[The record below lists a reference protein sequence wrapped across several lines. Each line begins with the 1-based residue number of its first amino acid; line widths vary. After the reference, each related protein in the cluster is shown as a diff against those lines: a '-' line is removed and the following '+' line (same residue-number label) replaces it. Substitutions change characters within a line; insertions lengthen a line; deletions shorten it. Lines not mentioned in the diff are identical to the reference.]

1 MQALVYDGQTLQVRD
16 DYPRPV
22 PPPGEALVRVRLAGI
37 CNTDLEIVRG
47 YMGFRGV
54 LGHEFVGVVEE
65 CAVRSEAV
73 RNEAQSEAE
82 RRLVRSEARSEAEG
96 RLAGSEARSEAE
108 RRLVRSEAQS
118 EAEGRL
124 AGSEARSE
132 AEGRLIGQRVVGEIN
147 AYCGECP
154 TCRAGRPTHCPHRT
168 TLGIWGR
175 DGAFAEYLT
184 LPIRNLHVVPDG
196 VPDEAAVF
204 TEPLA
209 AALEILE
216 GVHIRPTDRVV
227 VLGDGKLGLLVA
239 QVLALL
245 GGDLTVVG
253 RHREKLAI
261 LARRG
266 IPTALE
272 SEAEGLTADVV
283 VECTG
288 KPEGFA
294 AARRILRPRGTLV
307 LKSTYHG
314 RVEADLTGLVVDE
327 ITLAGSRCG
336 PFPPALR
343 LLQRGLVDVL
353 PLVSAVYPL
362 AQGVEAFARAAEPG
376 VLKVLLRVE

>member
-1 MQALVYDGQTLQVRD
+1 MQALVYDGEALQLRE

-54 LGHEFVGVVEE
+54 LGHEFVGTVEE
-65 CAVRSEAV
+65 AEDRS
-73 RNEAQSEAE
+73 
-82 RRLVRSEARSEAEG
+82 
-96 RLAGSEARSEAE
+96 
-108 RRLVRSEAQS
+108 
-118 EAEGRL
+118 
-124 AGSEARSE
+124 
-132 AEGRLIGQRVVGEIN
+132 LIGQRVVGEIN

-168 TLGIWGR
+168 TLGIWER

-184 LPIRNLHVVPDG
+184 LPVRNLHAVPDG
-196 VPDEAAVF
+196 ISDEEAVF

-216 GVHIRPTDRVV
+216 QVHLRPTDRVV

-239 QVLALL
+239 QALALT
-245 GGDLTVVG
+245 GCDLLTVG

-266 IPTALE
+266 IPTLLE
-272 SEAEGLTADVV
+272 AEAEGLAADVV

-288 KPEGFA
+288 RPEGFA

-307 LKSTYHG
+307 LKSTYYG
-314 RVEADLTGLVVDE
+314 YVEADLTGLVVDE
-327 ITLAGSRCG
+327 ITLVGSRCG

-343 LLQRGLVDVL
+343 LLQHGLVDVRSL
-353 PLVSAVYPL
+353 ISAVYPL
-362 AQGVEAFARAAEPG
+362 ARGVEAFTRAAEPG
-376 VLKVLLRVE
+376 VLKVLLQVG